1 MSKEI
6 TASGKMSVG
15 RFEKEFESVF
25 NVRIEIKVGNYLA
38 DNSASLAS
46 LRPKDF
52 KGAKSANFKVAGNML
67 VGNVKK
73 NILKTYGLTA
83 DLYHGGRIAP
93 DDITLS
99 DLRLGNVKKKSVNK
113 IEVDVEKNE
122 ANENKKM
129 ENYTYICAYD
139 NENNTEDFLI
149 KKSCVVKTNGEYTLV
164 FELETDGD
172 GVIDTYYFYDL
183 KNKVKGSSG
192 CLWTFE
198 EFMDA
203 NDEYTEHESIEA
215 FGYKSDEISEVLEQM
230 KEDFVEKYLNEESQE
245 RLLDKAAISISKRDM
260 LTVDDCSGN
269 LIFEEGDKNILPSG
283 LTI

>member
-129 ENYTYICAYD
+129 ESYTYICAYD

-149 KKSCVVKTNGEYTLV
+149 KKSCVVKTNGEYTLS
-164 FELETDGD
+164 FSLESVRD
-172 GVIDTYYFYDL
+172 GVNDSYHFYDV
-183 KNKVKGSSG
+183 KSKVSGHAGSPFG
-192 CLWTFE
+192 FDDGNGFRDVEGEW
-198 EFMDA
+198 
-203 NDEYTEHESIEA
+203 TEHDSLED
-215 FGYKSDEISEVLEQM
+215 FNYDSDEIESTFESMRSEFI
-230 KEDFVEKYLNEESQE
+230 KKYLNEESQE
-245 RLLDKAAISISKRDM
+245 DFLNKAAVLFNKKTTMTENED
-260 LTVDDCSGN
+260 GN
-269 LIFEEGDKNILPSG
+269 LIFEEGDKTILPPRS
-283 LTI
+283 